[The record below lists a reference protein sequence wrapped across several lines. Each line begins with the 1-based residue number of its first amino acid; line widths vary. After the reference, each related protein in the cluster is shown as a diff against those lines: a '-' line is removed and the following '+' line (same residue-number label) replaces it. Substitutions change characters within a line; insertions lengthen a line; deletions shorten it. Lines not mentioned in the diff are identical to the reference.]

1 MSRFLAGLL
10 LAVAVLG
17 AVGVRAE
24 VAVPPLKTRV
34 TDLTGTLTASQRQAL
49 EDKLAAFEA
58 KKGSQIAVLIVPTTE
73 PESIEQYA
81 LRVAEQWK
89 LGRQGVD
96 DGALLLVAKND
107 RRLRIEVGYGLEGV
121 IPDAGAK
128 RIVSDVI
135 TPYFRQG
142 NFYGGIEAGVDRMI
156 RVIEGEPLPPP
167 RPRGASGDH
176 QVDLGAIF
184 GIVIVGLVVT
194 GILSAMLGR
203 FLGGTLGAGGTGTM
217 AFLSSASLPIAIFA
231 ALAVLLLGGMLASG
245 SGYRATRGGRGGGW
259 GGGFPTGGGWSR
271 GGGGWSGG
279 GGGGWSGG
287 GGGGFGGGGASGNW

>member
-1 MSRFLAGLL
+1 MARFVAGLL
-10 LAVAVLG
+10 LTLAFLG
-17 AVGVRAE
+17 AACARAE

-34 TDLTGTLTASQRQAL
+34 TDLTGTLTAAQRQAL
-49 EDKLAAFEA
+49 EDKLAAFETA
-58 KKGSQIAVLIVPTTE
+58 KGSQIAVLIVPTTE

-81 LRVAEQWK
+81 LRVAEQWQ
-89 LGRQGVD
+89 LGRKGVD

-107 RRLRIEVGYGLEGV
+107 RKLRIEVGYGLEGV

-142 NFYGGIEAGVDRMI
+142 NFYGGIDAGVDRMI

-176 QVDLGAIF
+176 QTDLGSLF
-184 GIVIVGLVVT
+184 GIVIVGLVAT
-194 GILSAMLGR
+194 AILSAILGR
-203 FLGGTLGAGGTGTM
+203 LFGGTLGAGGTGVM

-231 ALAVLLLGGMLASG
+231 ALAVLLLGGLLAGG
-245 SGYRATRGGRGGGW
+245 SGYRATRSRHPGGW
-259 GGGFPTGGGWSR
+259 GGGFPGGFGGGGR
-271 GGGGWSGG
+271 GGGF

>member
-1 MSRFLAGLL
+1 MSRFVGSLL
-10 LAVAVLG
+10 LAVALLG
-17 AVGVRAE
+17 AACARAE
-24 VAVPPLKTRV
+24 VAVPPLQTRV
-34 TDLTGTLTASQRQAL
+34 TDLTGTLTAPQRQAL
-49 EDKLAAFEA
+49 EDKLAALESA
-58 KKGSQIAVLIVPTTE
+58 KGSQIAVLIVPTTE

-81 LRVAEQWK
+81 LRVAERWK
-89 LGRQGVD
+89 LGRKGVD

-128 RIVSDVI
+128 RIVSDII

-142 NFYGGIEAGVDRMI
+142 NFYGGIDAGVDRMI

-167 RPRGASGDH
+167 QPRGASGDH
-176 QVDLGAIF
+176 GFDLGAVLA
-184 GIVIVGLVVT
+184 IVVVGLVVSS
-194 GILSAMLGR
+194 ILSAVIGR
-203 FLGGTLGAGGTGTM
+203 FLGGALGAGGTGVM
-217 AFLSSASLPIAIFA
+217 SFVSFASLPIALFT
-231 ALAVLLLGGMLASG
+231 ALAVLLLGAMLTGG
-245 SGYRATRGGRGGGW
+245 SGYRATRGRHPGGW
-259 GGGFPTGGGWSR
+259 GGGFPTG

>member
-10 LAVAVLG
+10 LAVAFLG
-17 AVGVRAE
+17 APCARAE
-24 VAVPPLKTRV
+24 VAVPPISTRV
-34 TDLTGTLTASQRQAL
+34 TDLTGTLTAPQRQAL
-49 EDKLAAFEA
+49 EDKLAAFETA
-58 KKGSQIAVLIVPTTE
+58 KGSQIAVLIVPTTE
-73 PESIEQYA
+73 PEGIEQYA

-89 LGRQGVD
+89 LGRKGVD

-142 NFYGGIEAGVDRMI
+142 NFYGGIDAGVDRMI

-176 QVDLGAIF
+176 AVDLGAVLA
-184 GIVIVGLVVT
+184 IVIVGLVLT
-194 GILSAMLGR
+194 GILSAILGR
-203 FLGGTLGAGGTGTM
+203 FFGGALGAGGTGVM

-231 ALAVLLLGGMLASG
+231 VLAVLLLGGLMVGG
-245 SGYRATRGGRGGGW
+245 SGYRATPGRRGGW
-259 GGGFPTGGGWSR
+259 GGGFPTGGG
-271 GGGGWSGG
+271 GWSSGGG

-287 GGGGFGGGGASGNW
+287 GGGGFGGGGASGSW